1 MPELLTIGKLQIL
14 RRLITKQIHFLA
26 KVECSQYESCL
37 STLNTTVI
45 NNMQEIRE
53 GALQAYAVRD
63 EDPDQ
68 PQSAEAIRDV
78 QGNQNAI
85 LKKLKEMLSQLTKA
99 LETIGIVNPYNKVY
113 SLTKPLEKMSLFM
126 ALFTLSAL
134 REMRYDQ
141 QLSTIRKIIDPKN
154 PIQKGEIML
163 DGPHF
168 IVGMLTLFKQFHNS
182 QYRLYVEHLAHYYKN
197 MVHVTQEK

>member
-1 MPELLTIGKLQIL
+1 
-14 RRLITKQIHFLA
+14 
-26 KVECSQYESCL
+26 
-37 STLNTTVI
+37 
-45 NNMQEIRE
+45 MQEIRE

-141 QLSTIRKIIDPKN
+141 
-154 PIQKGEIML
+154 
-163 DGPHF
+163 
-168 IVGMLTLFKQFHNS
+168 
-182 QYRLYVEHLAHYYKN
+182 
-197 MVHVTQEK
+197 